1 MDNQGAGTEKVANC
15 CECAPLATFNFPIWC
30 QDLQAPRSLSG
41 AVESSLCPA
50 AKQTDLVTLC
60 CHFSFQIVMFY
71 PLDSLAGSWKS
82 AGDALSQQGLVI
94 GDVLEAP
101 GQKQTC
107 LDSFAGLRL
116 KPPTRWPPGF
126 ELSDDRRL
134 RCDLSDSLIAHIF
147 YCLTKPCLSI
157 LSLFPQWTA
166 IKADIPFRFSRLMFL
181 SCWWHS
187 RGERELGTDEI
198 RWIFID

>member
-15 CECAPLATFNFPIWC
+15 CECAPLAAFNFPIWC
-30 QDLQAPRSLSG
+30 QDLRAPRSLSG

-60 CHFSFQIVMFY
+60 CHFSFQTVVFY
-71 PLDSLAGSWKS
+71 PLDHSPVPEKCRGCIVPTGLGDDRRRPGSPW
-82 AGDALSQQGLVI
+82 A
-94 GDVLEAP
+94 E
-101 GQKQTC
+101 QTC
-107 LDSFAGLRL
+107 LDSFTCPRL

-157 LSLFPQWTA
+157 LSLFPNEQQL
-166 IKADIPFRFSRLMFL
+166 RLTFL
-181 SCWWHS
+181 QIH
-187 RGERELGTDEI
+187 
-198 RWIFID
+198 

>member
-1 MDNQGAGTEKVANC
+1 MCAFGNVQLSDLMPGFAGPAFSLGSGGIK
-15 CECAPLATFNFPIWC
+15 P
-30 QDLQAPRSLSG
+30 LSG
-41 AVESSLCPA
+41 CQANRFSH
-50 AKQTDLVTLC
+50 TLLPFF
-60 CHFSFQIVMFY
+60 FSNSRVL
-71 PLDSLAGSWKS
+71 PPGLTRRVPEKCRGCVVPTGV
-82 AGDALSQQGLVI
+82 GDRRRPGT
-94 GDVLEAP
+94 P

-166 IKADIPFRFSRLMFL
+166 IKADIPSDSL
-181 SCWWHS
+181 
-187 RGERELGTDEI
+187 D
-198 RWIFID
+198 